1 MLGNTRAEQFYE
13 QDGWRSDARQR
24 VATVWA
30 ATVEEIR
37 YSRKTGAD

>member
-1 MLGNTRAEQFYE
+1 MAERSRFE
-13 QDGWRSDARQR
+13 QLESEEARCNARQR

-30 ATVEEIR
+30 ASVEEIR